1 MYLKFIPAFA
11 PVYAYIADVPQRR
24 RRSKP
29 LSVKILGALP
39 STLNKAADLAYEVEQ
54 EVRSFNERD
63 LFLRNLEV
71 LKAIIVKLTLHLY
84 SPF

>member
-1 MYLKFIPAFA
+1 MNLNFIPAFA
-11 PVYAYIADVPQRR
+11 PIYACVTNASQRR

-39 STLNKAADLAYEVEQ
+39 STMNKAADLAYEVEQ

-63 LFLRNLEV
+63 YFLGV
-71 LKAIIVKLTLHLY
+71 
-84 SPF
+84 